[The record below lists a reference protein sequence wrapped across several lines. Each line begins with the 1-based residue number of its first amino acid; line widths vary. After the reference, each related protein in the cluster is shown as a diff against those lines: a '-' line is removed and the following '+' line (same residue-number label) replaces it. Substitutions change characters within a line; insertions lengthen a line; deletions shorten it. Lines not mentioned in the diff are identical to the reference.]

1 MIICLHIIVGAYY
14 GVFVVVA
21 YSVKRCLIPSNI
33 TNCWYRAHGTLL
45 LHVGSF
51 LVNIIIPGHPGF
63 DRFRALGSL

>member
-1 MIICLHIIVGAYY
+1 MVH
-14 GVFVVVA
+14 
-21 YSVKRCLIPSNI
+21 SVKRCLIPSNI
-33 TNCWYRAHGTLL
+33 TNCWYIAHGTLL